1 MTTEELKTCIEYISR
16 FENLKELKLVFKT
29 MMRKEPID
37 DCLSLI
43 GQKCNKLLK
52 LDFTVRDHSVTI
64 TDQFFDSLSEFKA
77 IKKLKIWFEK
87 SVETNRSVKAFKD
100 CLQLKELDIYY
111 LKLTPNFFTNI
122 ESFVPKLQFLRI
134 ITNQKFSDS
143 FIDSFHSMKNIQR
156 VIIDPKYYY
165 FGKSYRSDV
174 KSQWNEC
181 QTYQ

>member
-1 MTTEELKTCIEYISR
+1 MNIT
-16 FENLKELKLVFKT
+16 
-29 MMRKEPID
+29 EPID

-52 LDFTVRDHSVTI
+52 LDLNVRDHSVTI

-100 CLQLKELDIYY
+100 CLQLKELDIDYP
-111 LKLTPNFFTNI
+111 KLTPNFFTNI

-134 ITNQKFSDS
+134 ITNEKFSDS
-143 FIDSFHSMKNIQR
+143 FIDSFHSMENIQK
-156 VIIDPKYYY
+156 VVLSFKDVMKQEFYTKYYY
-165 FGKSYRSDV
+165 FGKSLIEVMLSPNGMNV
-174 KSQWNEC
+174 KQINNNC
-181 QTYQ
+181 GLIK